1 MSEELKK
8 VFAEYAVVL
17 RMTLVTILMSAI
29 VGGQMNPKPFVVI
42 AQTKPLQK
50 IQKPNIAST
59 PALMMTLQTKCKK
72 NMMNYTIRFLMGLI
86 GRLKIWIDYWNY
98 TWI

>member
-1 MSEELKK
+1 MK
-8 VFAEYAVVL
+8 
-17 RMTLVTILMSAI
+17 
-29 VGGQMNPKPFVVI
+29 PKPFVVI

-72 NMMNYTIRFLMGLI
+72 NMMNYTIRFFLVI
-86 GRLKIWIDYWNY
+86 
-98 TWI
+98 